1 VFVLILLIVMTGTAR
16 IAYGYNAPQMP
27 ATFSTSF
34 SLPQGGK
41 RYQVAQGSDL
51 QAAIDRAALG
61 DIIVLDARA
70 TFIGNFKLPIK
81 AGTGWIYI
89 ISSELNDLP
98 EGSRVQPADAIHM
111 PKIIPIQ
118 NGNLPALMPYKG
130 AHHYRFAGIEFLA
143 ASSGSITGIY
153 NIIQMGYGSANYS
166 DGVYRWTPVKSDAD
180 LPSYITFDRC
190 YFHSLNVKPKF
201 CRCAIM
207 ANGHYIA
214 IIDSYISGITDTSD
228 AQAIWIWNGGG
239 PYKIVNNYLEASGEN
254 FMSGGTDPSIAN
266 AVPSDIEFRGN
277 YCYKQNSWDG
287 LWTIKNLF
295 ELKNAQRVLVTGNV
309 FENCFKA
316 MGGQG
321 ATALVLTV
329 RNQSGGAPW
338 SVVQDVT
345 ITNNKIRS
353 CGRGFN
359 LTGEDDLHPSQQTKR
374 ILIQNNVIDDLSQ
387 TYAGSSTGFN
397 LASVNLPLLDL
408 TMRHNLI
415 LHTDVGNSLMFLS
428 AGQPDKRAAE
438 NFIFENN
445 IVTHA
450 KYGMFG
456 NAVGTGTVALTRFA
470 PLNYSW
476 QRNVVIMRTI
486 DGDYTYCLAS
496 FAKLYPSN
504 NSAADGLAAIGFTD
518 FNNRNY
524 RLSSRSAY
532 KNKGTDGKD
541 PGPDWDLLDG
551 ATAHA
556 KDGKP
561 ISMPKNLTIARII
574 PLPTVH
580 IFM

>member
-1 VFVLILLIVMTGTAR
+1 VTRTLILLITVVGTAR
-16 IAYGYNAPQMP
+16 IACGYNAPQMP
-27 ATFSTSF
+27 ETFSTPF
-34 SLPQGGK
+34 SLPQGGEE
-41 RYQVAQGSDL
+41 YYVAEGDDL
-51 QAAIDRAALG
+51 QAVIDAAALG
-61 DIIVLDARA
+61 DTIVLDARA
-70 TFIGNFKLPIK
+70 TFVGNFKLPIK
-81 AGTGWIYI
+81 AGEGWVYI
-89 ISSELNDLP
+89 ISSELNYLP

-111 PKIIPIQ
+111 PKIIPTQ
-118 NGNLPALMPYKG
+118 NWNLPALMPYKG
-130 AHHYRFAGIEFLA
+130 AHHYRFAGIEFIA
-143 ASSGSITGIY
+143 ASTGTIDGIY
-153 NIIQMGYGSANYS
+153 NLVQMGYGRNANYT
-166 DGVYRWTPVKSDAD
+166 DGIYYWKAVTNDAD

-201 CRCAIM
+201 CRCGIM

-214 IIDSYISGITDTSD
+214 VIDSYISDMTDASD

-277 YCYKQNSWDG
+277 YCYKQKSWDG

-321 ATALVLTV
+321 ATALALTV
-329 RNQSGGAPW
+329 RNQSGGGPW
-338 SVVQDVT
+338 SVVQDIT
-345 ITNNKIRS
+345 ITNNKVHS

-374 ILIQNNVIDDLSQ
+374 ILIQNNLVDDLSS
-387 TYAGSSTGFN
+387 TYAQGATGIN
-397 LASVNLPLLDL
+397 IASVNVPILDL
-408 TMRHNLI
+408 TYNNNLV
-415 LHTDVGNSLMFLS
+415 LHSGEGRMAVFLS
-428 AGQPDKRAAE
+428 AKEPDQRAAE
-438 NFIFENN
+438 NLTFENN
-445 IVTHA
+445 IITHG
-450 KYGMFG
+450 KYGVFG
-456 NAVGTGTVALTRFA
+456 SSVGQGMAALTRFA

-476 QRNVVIMRTI
+476 QRNVVIVRMI
-486 DGDYTYCLAS
+486 DDDYTYCLAS
-496 FAKLYPSN
+496 FAVVYPNN
-504 NSAADGLAAIGFTD
+504 NSVADGLAAVGFTD
-518 FNNRNY
+518 VNSENY
-524 RLSSRSAY
+524 RLSSQSAY

-561 ISMPKNLTIARII
+561 SDGILSMP
-574 PLPTVH
+574 
-580 IFM
+580 